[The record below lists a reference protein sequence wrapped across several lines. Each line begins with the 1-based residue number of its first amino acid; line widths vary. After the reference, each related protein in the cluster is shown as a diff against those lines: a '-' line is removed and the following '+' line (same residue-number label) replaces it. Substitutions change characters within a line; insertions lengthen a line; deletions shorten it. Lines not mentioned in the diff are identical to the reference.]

1 MRFIYIFIAI
11 FILSG
16 CTTKVPSV
24 LEYRISTKI
33 NPLNLTQ
40 QSCKDSSLKIAQA
53 FSSNVLMSTDMSY
66 AQGEYKQD
74 SFSQSEWAES
84 PNKAITNQIAKYIQS
99 SKLFKSTQIAKSRTK
114 SEMVLETNIEDFM
127 QYFSPDEKTSYANV
141 VITFTLLDSKNSII
155 SSKRFT
161 SKVDVKTLD
170 AEGGVE
176 ALNKALENV
185 LFDMGNWLGES
196 CQ

>member
-24 LEYRISTKI
+24 SEYRISTKI

-84 PNKAITNQIAKYIQS
+84 PNKAITNQIVKYIQS

>member
-1 MRFIYIFIAI
+1 
-11 FILSG
+11 
-16 CTTKVPSV
+16 
-24 LEYRISTKI
+24 
-33 NPLNLTQ
+33 
-40 QSCKDSSLKIAQA
+40 
-53 FSSNVLMSTDMSY
+53 MSY

-74 SFSQSEWAES
+74 NFSQSEWAES
-84 PNKAITNQIAKYIQS
+84 PNKAITNQIARYIQL

-127 QYFSPDEKTSYANV
+127 QYFSQDEKTSYANI
-141 VITFTLLDSKNSII
+141 VITFTLIDSKNNII

-185 LFDMGNWLGES
+185 LVDMGNWLGES